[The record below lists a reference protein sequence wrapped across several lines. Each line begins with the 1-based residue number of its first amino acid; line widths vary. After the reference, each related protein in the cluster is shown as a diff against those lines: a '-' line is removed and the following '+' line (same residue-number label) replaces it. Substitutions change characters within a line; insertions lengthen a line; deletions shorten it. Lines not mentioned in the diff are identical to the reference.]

1 MRNKLPFILLALTAV
16 SIALITVFEHQ
27 YGAKAA
33 YEVGYGSWWFKALWG
48 VVTSAA
54 LFLMCKKR
62 LWSNRPVF
70 LLHISFLIILLG
82 ALTTSLTSH
91 RGIVSLREGETSMHY
106 MEPEGDGYV
115 MHLKS
120 MPFYLTLDSFRV
132 EYDADGVTPS
142 DYVSYVQLSDKKDW
156 EKMRISMNNIGRAH
170 GYRIFQTSYDEDL
183 HGSVL
188 TVSYDPWGTA
198 MTYFGYLL
206 LAISM
211 CLTASRH
218 GKKRGVVQTNVE
230 KTSEVIEE
238 NRTTWRSIL
247 LWLLGILLASYMVI
261 AIAFRPLMPILRSPM
276 LVVHVGTIM
285 ISYVLLIVS
294 MLNRNLLRVAV
305 FFLAAGI
312 FLGAMWAN
320 ISWGTYWSWDPKE
333 SWALITLI
341 VYSIPLHHKSLPW
354 FQSERHYRL
363 YCVLCILCL
372 LMTYFGVNF
381 LLGGMHSYVG

>member
-62 LWSNRPVF
+62 LWRNRPVF

-91 RGIVSLREGETSMHY
+91 RGIVSLREGETSMYY

-247 LWLLGILLASYMVI
+247 LWLLGILLASYMFI

-285 ISYVLLIVS
+285 ISYVFLIVS

-341 VYSIPLHHKSLPW
+341 VYSIPLHQKSLPW

>member
-62 LWSNRPVF
+62 LWRNRPVF

-91 RGIVSLREGETSMHY
+91 RGIVSLREGETSMYY

-142 DYVSYVQLSDKKDW
+142 DYVSYVQLSDKKDG